1 MACTDQ
7 ILARISD
14 PQIFSAWKL
23 SINTAIVNSVTP
35 AIRQDVSNT
44 ISCVQSKIDET
55 RKISSELPGLYQIY
69 ANLQTEYKT
78 KTDAMNISKDRAAL
92 LTHPEQKTTVYES
105 WYPIHRPL
113 RTSSFLLL
121 IVTSL
126 FFFSIFLGLLARQL
140 GVFVS
145 LGYMYTPSAPGSMMS
160 MLLSKMNFMTIGL
173 GAAVVVCIGVIIY
186 LLTKKK

>member
-1 MACTDQ
+1 
-7 ILARISD
+7 
-14 PQIFSAWKL
+14 
-23 SINTAIVNSVTP
+23 
-35 AIRQDVSNT
+35 
-44 ISCVQSKIDET
+44 
-55 RKISSELPGLYQIY
+55 
-69 ANLQTEYKT
+69 
-78 KTDAMNISKDRAAL
+78 
-92 LTHPEQKTTVYES
+92 VYES

>member
-14 PQIFSAWKL
+14 PQIFSAWKM
-23 SINTAIVNSVTP
+23 SINTAIVTSVTP
-35 AIRQDVSNT
+35 AIKQDVSNT
-44 ISCVQSKIDET
+44 LSCVQSKIDEA
-55 RKISSELPGLYQIY
+55 RKISSELPGLYQIHT
-69 ANLQTEYKT
+69 NLQSEYQT

-160 MLLSKMNFMTIGL
+160 MLLSKLNFMTVGL
-173 GAAVVVCIGVIIY
+173 GAAVVACIGVIIY
-186 LLTKKK
+186 LLTKKA

>member
-7 ILARISD
+7 IIARISD
-14 PQIFSAWKL
+14 PEIFSAWKL
-23 SINTAIVNSVTP
+23 SINTAIVTSVTP
-35 AIRQDVSNT
+35 AIKQDVSNT
-44 ISCVQSKIDET
+44 LSCVQSKIDEA
-55 RKISSELPGLYQIY
+55 RKTSSELPGLYQIQSD
-69 ANLQTEYKT
+69 LQTEYQT

-113 RTSSFLLL
+113 RTTSFLLL

-145 LGYMYTPSAPGSMMS
+145 LGYMYTPSASGSMMS
-160 MLLSKMNFMTIGL
+160 MLLSKMNFMTVGL
-173 GAAVVVCIGVIIY
+173 GVVVLICIGVIIY
-186 LLTKKK
+186 LLTKKA